1 MSVSGERRQESG
13 PARREL
19 LIATLFLLGLM
30 GIGTVG
36 YSMIEQW
43 SLSDGLYM
51 TFITM
56 TTIGFQE
63 VNELSSFGRILTIF
77 IGLAGIGTV
86 AFMATRSAQ
95 ILVMGQRL
103 KQRQLMQTISKL
115 SDHYILCGYGRIGM
129 RIAENLRRSGV
140 PFVIIE
146 NAENKVDRLKTSHLL
161 YIDGDAEEE
170 ESLEAAGITKA
181 RGLILTLPEDSVNV
195 FVTLVA
201 REINPDLFILV
212 RTDKHENR
220 RKLIRAGADKVVSP
234 YEIGA
239 DRMAQVILRPAVD
252 RFMEKVLHTEAL
264 NLMMEEVTVRH
275 GASLA
280 GKSLAESNLRQHFDA
295 IVVSIMDGNSLE
307 MKFNP
312 DATDRINAGDTLI
325 ILGSQEMIQN
335 LRKDGCGS

>member
-1 MSVSGERRQESG
+1 
-13 PARREL
+13 
-19 LIATLFLLGLM
+19 
-30 GIGTVG
+30 
-36 YSMIEQW
+36 
-43 SLSDGLYM
+43 M

-63 VNELSSFGRILTIF
+63 VHELSSFGRIFTIF

-86 AFMATRSAQ
+86 AFIATRSVQ
-95 ILVMGQRL
+95 ILIMGQRL

-129 RIAENLRRSGV
+129 RIAEDLRRSGV

-146 NAENKVDRLKTSHLL
+146 NAEHKVEKLKSSQLL

-170 ESLEAAGITKA
+170 GSLEAAGISRA
-181 RGLILTLPEDSVNV
+181 QGLILTLPEDSVNV

-201 REINPDLFILV
+201 REINPELFILV
-212 RTDKHENR
+212 RTNKHENR

-239 DRMAQVILRPAVD
+239 DRMAHVILRPNVD
-252 RFMEKVLHTEAL
+252 RFMEQVLHTEAL
-264 NLMMEEVTVRH
+264 NLMMEEVTVH
-275 GASLA
+275 EGSALA
-280 GKSLAESNLRQHFDA
+280 GKSLVESNLRQHFDA
-295 IVVSIMDGNSLE
+295 IVVSIMDGKTLE

-312 DATDRINAGDTLI
+312 EATDKIKA
-325 ILGSQEMIQN
+325 
-335 LRKDGCGS
+335 